1 VLNKATGKTSVNSFA
16 FNEANWGSATRGY
29 MKSVR
34 RLLRLDCLIEIIEM
48 ARSLIDRSKHS
59 EHTADPNDLHAN
71 LVAPSDDE

>member
-16 FNEANWGSATRGY
+16 FNEANCGSATRGY

-34 RLLRLDCLIEIIEM
+34 RLRLDCLIEIIEM

-59 EHTADPNDLHAN
+59 EHTADPNDIHAN